1 MNLYS
6 TSAST
11 LHPSSLSNPTIA
23 QLFPYYV
30 ILLYFKCDSPHLGDD
45 SSSMSDDPL
54 EEEAPVPLP
63 EEEEEE

>member
-1 MNLYS
+1 M
-6 TSAST
+6 T
-11 LHPSSLSNPTIA
+11 HPV
-23 QLFPYYV
+23 PYYV